1 MAIRRILTGCYESC
15 FISQYNASGVLMT
28 NINQIGTAGYK
39 LKYTVPRAKWV
50 RCEASRVQ
58 SGLISL
64 ILDFSFL
71 GDDAIGEALAHGN
84 WVTSNRDAVASSPT
98 TQYSILLIDS
108 TNDTSIYIPICES
121 DTDYNIT
128 RDKKTASAVPL
139 RFQWFGVSPT
149 TAIDSRSGIKYYYKD
164 TLSTLQSDVN
174 SVCPGSWPL

>member
-1 MAIRRILTGCYESC
+1 MAIIPI
-15 FISQYNASGVLMT
+15 ISGPYSSLYVGEYGASGVLMT
-28 NINQIGTAGYK
+28 QIHNQGTGGYK

-58 SGLISL
+58 SGLVSL
-64 ILDFSFL
+64 SLDFSFL

-84 WVTSNRDAVASSPT
+84 WVTSSRDAAASSPT

-164 TLSTLQSDVN
+164 TLATLQTDVN
-174 SVCPGSWPL
+174 TVCPGSWPL